1 MPAMQAC
8 KGVSILLQ
16 KPFTGRKLHSRAF
29 SDKADRHQGPIAA
42 SIATQRLKS
51 RSTRQ
56 GTQRLAPPRRP
67 SAPKGSGTQLLK
79 PPSVGTQVNKKL
91 QSIATFGEKGMG
103 FRPRKAGVPRAAPTL
118 LSRVEQLRL
127 LSKAEQAGL
136 LSLAERN
143 GLTLS
148 FIERSGLLSKAES
161 LGLLSAATDRNT
173 PGALTALALILFVA
187 GPAIVYFTPDMS
199 TPLVA
204 FQAISAAVLVAG
216 GSAAWAGAALIG
228 ALQKE

>member
-1 MPAMQAC
+1 MPWQ
-8 KGVSILLQ
+8 GVSILLQ

-79 PPSVGTQVNKKL
+79 PPSVGTQVNKKVIRRLCVPLQQAFKPGIKAASKVFTDFHDMQL

-118 LSRVEQLRL
+118 LSRSVPPHLY
-127 LSKAEQAGL
+127 
-136 LSLAERN
+136 
-143 GLTLS
+143 
-148 FIERSGLLSKAES
+148 
-161 LGLLSAATDRNT
+161 
-173 PGALTALALILFVA
+173 
-187 GPAIVYFTPDMS
+187 PAIIV
-199 TPLVA
+199 
-204 FQAISAAVLVAG
+204 QAYAQSP
-216 GSAAWAGAALIG
+216 
-228 ALQKE
+228 